1 MIRQGTFRNSEE
13 NPNST
18 IEQFQAVW
26 CGGTVQFLS
35 KLCPDAQ
42 LKPVRIPVRKGNVL
56 AIPSFLPHSGPSVP
70 APQES
75 ADLFLQD
82 QRFCIVVVMYDL
94 LANSTHFMYAH
105 CRTEILWQSIIRQ

>member
-42 LKPVRIPVRKGNVL
+42 LKPVRIPVRKGDVL
-56 AIPSFLPHSGPSVP
+56 AMSSFLPHSGPSVP
-70 APQES
+70 G
-75 ADLFLQD
+75 LRGF
-82 QRFCIVVVMYDL
+82 I
-94 LANSTHFMYAH
+94 LAGPEVLNYCFDPM
-105 CRTEILWQSIIRQ
+105 I